1 MKVRLMQRIPSDRPA
16 RLGMVG
22 LGHWGQQV
30 ALAAEPMPELNI
42 VACYSRTS
50 QTRSDFAERF
60 GCRPSPSYAD
70 MLRDSS
76 LDGILIM
83 TPNRAHREQVIAA
96 ATHGKH
102 VLVDKPISSSIADGV
117 AMIRACQE
125 AGVLLA
131 VGHQTRR
138 EKSLRRLKAL
148 LAAGNLGTP
157 VMVEGNYS
165 HSGGLQLSQADW
177 RWSRQECPGGSLIQ
191 IGIHLI
197 DTLIYLFGPVDRVQ
211 SWQHRALTKAE
222 IDDVTCTLLE
232 FKSGLLGYLGSTYA
246 SSFSHWL
253 KVYCTERNACYDQL
267 VGLTLTHD
275 TWDSGPVRELVETRA
290 RLTAP
295 IPAVQE
301 ELAEF
306 VHCMR
311 TGSRL
316 EVDGAQ
322 ALRSVAVVL
331 AAVESANTGEP
342 VSVDELL
349 RREGTL
355 M

>member
-1 MKVRLMQRIPSDRPA
+1 MRFIPSDRPA
-16 RLGMVG
+16 ALGIVG
-22 LGHWGQQV
+22 LGNWGEQV
-30 ALAAEPMPELNI
+30 ALAAETMSELNI
-42 VACYSRTS
+42 AACYARTP
-50 QTRSDFAERF
+50 QTRTDFAKRF
-60 GCRPSPSYAD
+60 GCRPCSSYAD
-70 MLRDSS
+70 MLRDTS
-76 LDGILIM
+76 LDGILVM
-83 TPNRAHREQVIAA
+83 TPNLAHREQVVAA
-96 ATHGKH
+96 AAHGKH
-102 VLVDKPISSSIADGV
+102 VLVDKPISSSIDDGV

-138 EKSLRRLKAL
+138 EEPLRRLKAL
-148 LAAGNLGTP
+148 LAAGDLGTP

-165 HSGGLQLSQADW
+165 HSGGLKLSQADW

-197 DTLIYLFGPVDRVQ
+197 DTLTYLFGPIARVQ
-211 SWQHRALTKAE
+211 SWQRHVLTQAD

-232 FKSGLLGYLGSTYA
+232 FESGLLGYLGSTYA

-253 KVYCTERNACYDQL
+253 KVYCTERNAFYDQL
-267 VGLTLTHD
+267 VGLTLTQD
-275 TWDSGPVRELVETRA
+275 SWESGPVRDLVETHA
-290 RLTAP
+290 KVTAP

-311 TGSRL
+311 TGKRP
-316 EVDGAQ
+316 EVDGEQ

-331 AAVESANTGEP
+331 AAVESAKTGKP
-342 VSVDELL
+342 ISVDELL
-349 RREGTL
+349 KREGTL
-355 M
+355 T